1 MRKKTFSILV
11 SLICLSLAF
20 SFILPAKSIS
30 AQTDE
35 SIVSDS
41 DVLLNDF
48 PDMDVNFAIL
58 ELLEKLPD
66 EVASKGIEKS
76 VEWFNKNKGNEFA
89 GQKFI
94 ADGEYLKLSPDF
106 DEPVMSTLSVSGCI
120 WGIGKAIAM
129 NALPWSKILKIKKAV
144 KIMGGTRVVANALIK
159 AYKHQ
164 RNLGYSRAKSIKK
177 AINVTKRAL
186 PAEYA
191 KHWVEFFS
199 LGVVQKEC
207 F

>member
-1 MRKKTFSILV
+1 MVRKKPFSV
-11 SLICLSLAF
+11 FVNFICLSLAL
-20 SFILPAKSIS
+20 SVILPAKSIF

-35 SIVSDS
+35 NIVSDE
-41 DVLLNDF
+41 DLLLNDF
-48 PDMDVNFAIL
+48 PDMDVNFSLL
-58 ELLEKLPD
+58 ELIEELPD
-66 EVASKGIEKS
+66 EVASKGIDES
-76 VEWFNKNKGNEFA
+76 VKWLNKNKGDEFV
-89 GQKFI
+89 GQEFI
-94 ADGEYLKLSPDF
+94 ADGEYLKLLSDF
-106 DEPVMSTLSVSGCI
+106 NEPVMSTSSVSGCI

-191 KHWVEFFS
+191 KHWLSFS
-199 LGVVQKEC
+199 V
-207 F
+207 

>member
-1 MRKKTFSILV
+1 
-11 SLICLSLAF
+11 
-20 SFILPAKSIS
+20 
-30 AQTDE
+30 
-35 SIVSDS
+35 
-41 DVLLNDF
+41 
-48 PDMDVNFAIL
+48 
-58 ELLEKLPD
+58 
-66 EVASKGIEKS
+66 
-76 VEWFNKNKGNEFA
+76 
-89 GQKFI
+89 
-94 ADGEYLKLSPDF
+94 
-106 DEPVMSTLSVSGCI
+106 MSRCI
-120 WGIGKAIAM
+120 WGIWKAIAM

-164 RNLGYSRAKSIKK
+164 RNLGYARAKSIKK